1 MIRYIFLGLMIYF
14 AYRFIFELVIPVY
27 KTTRQ
32 VKKQFD
38 SVRQNTNQD
47 FDQQST
53 GQTHKPQPKKD
64 IKGDYIEFE
73 EI

>member
-1 MIRYIFLGLMIYF
+1 MIYF

-47 FDQQST
+47 FHQQST
-53 GQTHKPQPKKD
+53 GQTHKRQPKKD